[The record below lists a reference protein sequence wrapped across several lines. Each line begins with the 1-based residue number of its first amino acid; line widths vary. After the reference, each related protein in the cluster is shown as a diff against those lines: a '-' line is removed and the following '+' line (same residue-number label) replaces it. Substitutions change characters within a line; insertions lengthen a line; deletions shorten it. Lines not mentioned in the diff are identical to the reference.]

1 MNGIIDDRKSY
12 GVQQLWSCHHHCH
25 RHARSSQN
33 ALSLFL
39 LLSLSRFITS
49 TIGTIDPMIT
59 AENIIVNA
67 YDPLM
72 TMDHSRCQIGN
83 GSNGADCGRAR
94 ARARARITAVRM
106 RARELTHATP
116 MTNAFNVDVNS
127 RYDKSKFKGTAR
139 YRIKRVRA
147 RSVLRH

>member
-1 MNGIIDDRKSY
+1 MRPQKLRCPAIMVVPSSLSSVCSLIAK
-12 GVQQLWSCHHHCH
+12 
-25 RHARSSQN
+25 RS
-33 ALSLFL
+33 
-39 LLSLSRFITS
+39 LSLSRFITR

-72 TMDHSRCQIGN
+72 TMDHSRCQIGR
-83 GSNGADCGRAR
+83 GSNGARACNRGASAR
-94 ARARARITAVRM
+94 ANR
-106 RARELTHATP
+106 RELTHAAA

-139 YRIKRVRA
+139 YRIKRARA
-147 RSVLRH
+147 CCGINNATRINFPPDRATMFI

>member
-1 MNGIIDDRKSY
+1 MTAKVTASSNYDRAIIIVISMLAHRKAHSI
-12 GVQQLWSCHHHCH
+12 
-25 RHARSSQN
+25 
-33 ALSLFL
+33 SLFPF
-39 LLSLSRFITS
+39 LSLSRFIIR

-72 TMDHSRCQIGN
+72 TMDHSRCQIGS
-83 GSNGADCGRAR
+83 GSTGADRAR
-94 ARARARITAVRM
+94 ARARANR
-106 RARELTHATP
+106 RELTHAAT

-139 YRIKRVRA
+139 YRIKRARA